1 MIEKSKTKVLSTV
14 KKDEAAF
21 YLNELARGLLKDRV
35 SIRVGDQCLVFDTF
49 ETIHLEMVA
58 SEKKRQYA
66 IEIRLAWRK
75 PLCAQAIEAA
85 YPGSTPLVGGESS
98 RTQTLA

>member
-1 MIEKSKTKVLSTV
+1 MIEKTRTRVLSTV

-35 SIRVGDQCLVFDTF
+35 NIRVGDQSLVFDTF
-49 ETIHLEMVA
+49 ETIHLEMMA

-66 IEIRLAWRK
+66 VEIRLAWRK
-75 PLCAQAIEAA
+75 PLCTQAIEAA
-85 YPGSTPLVGGESS
+85 DPSSSPLAGGESS

>member
-1 MIEKSKTKVLSTV
+1 MITASKTRVLSTV

-35 SIRVGDQCLVFDTF
+35 SIRVGDQTLVFDTF
-49 ETIHLEMVA
+49 ETIRLEMMA

-66 IEIRLAWRK
+66 VEIRLAWRK
-75 PLCAQAIEAA
+75 TAETAPTD
-85 YPGSTPLVGGESS
+85 TPDRHPVTAVAVPHS
-98 RTQTLA
+98 A

>member
-1 MIEKSKTKVLSTV
+1 MITASKTRVLSTV

-35 SIRVGDQCLVFDTF
+35 SIRVGDQTLVFDTF
-49 ETIHLEMVA
+49 ETIRLEMMA

-66 IEIRLAWRK
+66 VEIRLAWRK
-75 PLCAQAIEAA
+75 TAEAA
-85 YPGSTPLVGGESS
+85 PTDLPDRHPVAAVAVPHS
-98 RTQTLA
+98 A

>member
-1 MIEKSKTKVLSTV
+1 MITASKTRVLSTV

-35 SIRVGDQCLVFDTF
+35 SIRVGDQTLVFDTF
-49 ETIHLEMVA
+49 ETIRLEMMA

-66 IEIRLAWRK
+66 VEIRLAWRK
-75 PLCAQAIEAA
+75 TAEA
-85 YPGSTPLVGGESS
+85 TPVEGAERPPITAAAVPQS
-98 RTQTLA
+98 A